1 MILLIDNYDSFT
13 YNLYQMIG
21 IIDPDVRVIK
31 NDEMDL
37 MQIKELSPSHIVI
50 SPGPGRP
57 RDAGVCG
64 EVIRSLN
71 VPILGV
77 CLGHHTVCE
86 TFGAKLTYAKE
97 LVHGKKSMVHIAN
110 GNPIFKGLPPILHAA
125 RYHSLTVERE
135 SVPDDLLIIAEDAD
149 GEVMG
154 VKHRKRDVYGVQF
167 HPESVLTKG
176 GDIMIRNFLKIG
188 GEKK

>member
-1 MILLIDNYDSFT
+1 MILLIDNYDSFS

-21 IIDPDVRVIK
+21 AIDPDVRVIK
-31 NDEMDL
+31 NDELTLTQIGDL
-37 MQIKELSPSHIVI
+37 RPSHIVI

-57 RDAGVCG
+57 KDAGVCG

-77 CLGHHTVCE
+77 SLGHHAVCE
-86 TFGAKLTYAKE
+86 TFGARLTYAKE
-97 LVHGKKSMVHIAN
+97 VIHGKKGPVHVAN
-110 GNPIFKGLPPILHAA
+110 GNPIFKGLPPVLQAA

-135 SVPDDLLIIAEDAD
+135 SVPDDLLIIAENPD

-154 VKHRKRDVYGVQF
+154 VKHRNRDVYGVQF
-167 HPESVLTKG
+167 HPESILTRD
-176 GDIMIRNFLKIG
+176 GDTIIRNFLKIG
-188 GEKK
+188 GERK